1 MAEQDR
7 YGSHLGTNPPNKES
21 HLPSPP
27 QGSGA
32 EQDRFGGWFGGGKGS
47 AAAKEVSD
55 KLPQTSGA
63 EQDRFGGWFGGG
75 KGAGAAKEVSD
86 RLPQASGAE
95 QDRFGGWFGGGKG
108 SAAAKEASDK
118 LPKPPQASGAE
129 QVSKVIQDHPE
140 MQSLTCERELGRT
153 DMVDGLAEERG
164 QPPQGKSQIGY
175 LTSRARSKTAIT
187 ITGVTVGVRQP

>member
-7 YGSHLGTNPPNKES
+7 YGSHVGANPTNKES

-32 EQDRFGGWFGGGKGS
+32 EQDRFGGWFGGGKGP

-63 EQDRFGGWFGGG
+63 EQARFSGWFGGG

-118 LPKPPQASGAE
+118 LPRTSGAE
-129 QVSKVIQDHPE
+129 QVSDSRSSRDNFYWKTSV
-140 MQSLTCERELGRT
+140 MYSGASLTCER
-153 DMVDGLAEERG
+153 
-164 QPPQGKSQIGY
+164 
-175 LTSRARSKTAIT
+175 
-187 ITGVTVGVRQP
+187 